1 VFTEK
6 ELRKN
11 PALIK
16 AFTGMPADLFWE
28 MIKKM
33 EGQLPEYERQ
43 RHERAERERA
53 IGGGR
58 HYDQSMVIRVAGVL
72 TYLRLHATQ
81 EAVALMY
88 GTTQSDISR
97 DLRRLLPLIRQVL
110 PSPEVWQEIEDA
122 KQLTEI
128 DVVHFSSYLIA
139 RLSLMLLSRSF
150 IEQVKMMCESSIIQV
165 KKSVHVKDAD
175 CHFR

>member
-1 VFTEK
+1 MFTEK

-58 HYDQSMVIRVAGVL
+58 HYDQSMVKRVAGVL

-122 KQLTEI
+122 KQLTAK
-128 DVVHFSSYLIA
+128 DVVHLEQLSDRKLIVDA
-139 RLSLMLLSRSF
+139 T
-150 IEQVKMMCESSIIQV
+150 EQVVYRASENDVRKQYYSG
-165 KKSVHVKDAD
+165 KKKRS
-175 CHFR
+175 R

>member
-128 DVVHFSSYLIA
+128 DVVHLEQ
-139 RLSLMLLSRSF
+139 LSDRKV
-150 IEQVKMMCESSIIQV
+150 IVDATEQVVYRASENDVRKQYYSG
-165 KKSVHVKDAD
+165 KKKRS
-175 CHFR
+175 R

>member
-16 AFTGMPADLFWE
+16 AFTGLPADLFWE
-28 MIKKM
+28 LIKKM
-33 EGQLPEYERQ
+33 EEQLAEYERQ
-43 RHERAERERA
+43 RHERVDRERA

-58 HYDQSMVIRVAGVL
+58 HYDQSLVIRVAGVL
-72 TYLRLHATQ
+72 TYLRLHTPQ
-81 EAVALMY
+81 ETIALMY

-110 PSPEVWQEIEDA
+110 PSPEVWQEIAEA
-122 KQLTEI
+122 EQLTSADILQLEQLSDRRAI
-128 DVVHFSSYLIA
+128 VDATEQEVYRASDNDVRKQYYSGKKK
-139 RLSLMLLSRSF
+139 RSR
-150 IEQVKMMCESSIIQV
+150 
-165 KKSVHVKDAD
+165 
-175 CHFR
+175 

>member
-1 VFTEK
+1 MFTEK
-6 ELRKN
+6 ELHKN

-128 DVVHFSSYLIA
+128 DVVHLEQ
-139 RLSLMLLSRSF
+139 LSDRKV
-150 IEQVKMMCESSIIQV
+150 IVDATEQVVYRASENDVRKQYYSG
-165 KKSVHVKDAD
+165 KKKRS
-175 CHFR
+175 R